1 MKLALRKARL
11 IVHLLHGMWTVATRF
26 PRATAAQREALNRA
40 WSLKMLRLCGMR
52 LVVHNDS
59 ARLDAGALVVANH
72 ISWIDIYV
80 INAWRPTPFVSKA
93 EIRQWPVV
101 GWLAQQLGTVFI
113 QREKRSD
120 AKRIMHELS
129 DRLSAGELMCVF
141 PEGTTS
147 DGLTLL
153 PFHANMF
160 QAAVSA
166 GSPVQ
171 PLCLMYE
178 DAQGRQSTAPAY
190 IGELSLGESLDALL
204 RGGPL
209 TAHVYVG
216 EALAPGADRRSLAAQ
231 AEQTIGAALRRLQ
244 GESMGMG
251 APAPLESAPVA
262 RASAAEAGRSQASQ
276 DIQDAQAGTLIDGID
291 QQGRSA

>member
-1 MKLALRKARL
+1 MKLALRKVRL
-11 IVHLLHGMWTVATRF
+11 IAHLLHGMWTVATRF
-26 PRATAAQREALNRA
+26 PIASAERRHALNRA

-52 LVVHNDS
+52 LVVHNDA
-59 ARLDAGALVVANH
+59 ARLDRGALVVANH

-101 GWLAQQLGTVFI
+101 GWLAQQLDTVFI

-120 AKRIMHELS
+120 AKRIMHELAA
-129 DRLSAGELMCVF
+129 RLSAGELMCVF

-147 DGLTLL
+147 NGLGLL

-166 GSPVQ
+166 GVPVQ
-171 PLCLMYE
+171 PVCIMYE

-190 IGELSLGESLDALL
+190 IDDISLADSLDLLL

-216 EALAPGADRRSLAAQ
+216 AALAPDADRRVLAARAQDVVAGALQ
-231 AEQTIGAALRRLQ
+231 AMQAGQT
-244 GESMGMG
+244 
-251 APAPLESAPVA
+251 V
-262 RASAAEAGRSQASQ
+262 
-276 DIQDAQAGTLIDGID
+276 AGTLAQEGDVIAAASSNDATVAAETLIEPVD
-291 QQGRSA
+291 QPRRSA

>member
-11 IVHLLHGMWTVATRF
+11 VSHLLHGMWVVATRF
-26 PRATAAQREALNRA
+26 PKASAATREALNRQ

-52 LVVHNDS
+52 LVVHNDD
-59 ARLDAGALVVANH
+59 ARLDRGALVVANH

-147 DGLTLL
+147 NGLALL

-166 GSPVQ
+166 AVPVQ
-171 PLCLMYE
+171 PLCIMYE

-190 IGELSLGESLDALL
+190 IDDLSLGDSLNLLL
-204 RGGPL
+204 RGSPL

-216 EALAPGADRRSLAAQ
+216 APLAPGADRRTLAAE
-231 AEQTIGAALRRLQ
+231 AEGVIAAALREMQ
-244 GESMGMG
+244 GGT
-251 APAPLESAPVA
+251 
-262 RASAAEAGRSQASQ
+262 ASAGAVFAEEASLSAVERGGV
-276 DIQDAQAGTLIDGID
+276 DSIEPID
-291 QQGRSA
+291 QPGRSASH

>member
-1 MKLALRKARL
+1 MKLAFRKIRL
-11 IVHLLHGMWTVATRF
+11 VVHLLHGMWVVWTRF
-26 PRATAAQREALNRA
+26 PRASAQQRLELNRA
-40 WSLKMLRLCGMR
+40 WSLRMLQLCGMR
-52 LVVHNDS
+52 LVVHNDG
-59 ARLDAGALVVANH
+59 ARLDEGVLVVANH

-93 EIRQWPVV
+93 EIRKWPVV

-120 AKRIMHELS
+120 AKRIMHELAN
-129 DRLSAGELMCVF
+129 RLNAGELMCVF

-147 DGLTLL
+147 DGVQLL

-166 GSPVQ
+166 SRPVQ
-171 PLCLMYE
+171 PVCMMYE

-204 RGGPL
+204 RTGPL

-216 EALAPGADRRSLAAQ
+216 APLAPGADRRLLAAEAQ
-231 AEQTIGAALRRLQ
+231 ASVGAALAALQDPEARRSGQ
-244 GESMGMG
+244 I
-251 APAPLESAPVA
+251 ADRTQQFIDAAAVA
-262 RASAAEAGRSQASQ
+262 NNPQ
-276 DIQDAQAGTLIDGID
+276 DQLPDPDVDMTRHA
-291 QQGRSA
+291 

>member
-1 MKLALRKARL
+1 MKLALRKVRL
-11 IVHLLHGMWTVATRF
+11 IAHLLHGMWTVATRF
-26 PRATAAQREALNRA
+26 PNASAERRHALNRA

-52 LVVHNDS
+52 LVVHNDA
-59 ARLDAGALVVANH
+59 ARLDRSALVVANH

-101 GWLAQQLGTVFI
+101 GWLAQQLDTVFI

-120 AKRIMHELS
+120 AKRIMHELAS
-129 DRLSAGELMCVF
+129 RLGAGELMCVF

-147 DGLTLL
+147 NGLAVL
-153 PFHANMF
+153 PFHSNMF

-166 GSPVQ
+166 GVPVQ
-171 PLCLMYE
+171 PLCIMYE

-190 IGELSLGESLDALL
+190 IDDLSLSDSLDMLL
-204 RGGPL
+204 RGAPL

-216 EALAPGADRRSLAAQ
+216 APLAPDADRRGLAAQ
-231 AEQTIGAALRRLQ
+231 AQEVVAGALRDLQ
-244 GESMGMG
+244 AGK
-251 APAPLESAPVA
+251 AVA
-262 RASAAEAGRSQASQ
+262 GTLAREGVASEAASAAAPG
-276 DIQDAQAGTLIDGID
+276 DAAVAPETLIEPVD
-291 QQGRSA
+291 QCGRSA

>member
-1 MKLALRKARL
+1 L
-11 IVHLLHGMWTVATRF
+11 ISHLLHGMWIVATRF
-26 PRATAAQREALNRA
+26 PSAGVERRHALNRA

-59 ARLDAGALVVANH
+59 ARLDGGALVVANH

-93 EIRQWPVV
+93 EIRQWPLV
-101 GWLAQQLGTVFI
+101 GWLAQQLDTVFI

-129 DRLSAGELMCVF
+129 DRLSSGELMCVF

-147 DGLTLL
+147 NGLELL

-166 GSPVQ
+166 AAPVQ
-171 PLCLMYE
+171 PLCIMYE
-178 DAQGRQSTAPAY
+178 DVQGEQSTAPAY
-190 IGELSLGESLDALL
+190 IDDLSLADSLNLLL

-216 EALAPGADRRSLAAQ
+216 EPLAPGEDRRALAAQ
-231 AEQTIGAALRRLQ
+231 AQEAVAAALRQMQ
-244 GESMGMG
+244 GGTAKAG
-251 APAPLESAPVA
+251 ALVAEEAASFAATGALIEPV
-262 RASAAEAGRSQASQ
+262 
-276 DIQDAQAGTLIDGID
+276 D
-291 QQGRSA
+291 QTGRSA

>member
-1 MKLALRKARL
+1 
-11 IVHLLHGMWTVATRF
+11 F
-26 PRATAAQREALNRA
+26 PNASAERRHALNRA
-40 WSLKMLRLCGMR
+40 WSLKMLRLCGLR
-52 LVVHNDS
+52 LVVHNDA
-59 ARLDAGALVVANH
+59 ARLDTGALVVANH

-101 GWLAQQLGTVFI
+101 GWLAQQLDTVFI

-129 DRLSAGELMCVF
+129 ERLSAGELMCVF

-147 DGLTLL
+147 DGLALL
-153 PFHANMF
+153 PFHANLF

-166 GSPVQ
+166 GVPVQ
-171 PLCLMYE
+171 PVCLMYE

-190 IGELSLGESLDALL
+190 IDDLSLSESLDRLL
-204 RGGPL
+204 RGAPL

-216 EALAPGADRRSLAAQ
+216 EALAPGADRRALAAQ
-231 AEQTIGAALRRLQ
+231 AQDAIAHALQEMRCGAANA
-244 GESMGMG
+244 G
-251 APAPLESAPVA
+251 AAAGQRPEEPVTSDDPTIQ
-262 RASAAEAGRSQASQ
+262 RAN
-276 DIQDAQAGTLIDGID
+276 
-291 QQGRSA
+291 